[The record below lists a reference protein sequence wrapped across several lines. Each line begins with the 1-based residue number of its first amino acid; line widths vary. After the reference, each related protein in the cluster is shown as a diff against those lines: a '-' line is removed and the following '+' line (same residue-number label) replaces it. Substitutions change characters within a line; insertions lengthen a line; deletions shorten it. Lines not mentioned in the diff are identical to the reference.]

1 VRVSVDRQWFIRH
14 RALTLLLVNGVLLV
28 GLAGLAEIFLRIYTP
43 YNPGY
48 YTSVSGTSRE
58 LVYAYGTIK
67 INSDGF
73 PDDEFE
79 LTKDERVGYFGD
91 SVTYGV
97 GAGFGFRV
105 SEYLEE
111 AYPDYEHLNLG
122 GIGLSI
128 SQNEIE
134 YCTGL
139 AERFGLTHAIYLFN
153 LNDVIPTEFA
163 SGEHKPAGA
172 LVRSWLSDRF
182 DWLRGRS
189 YLYTNLRNVAKTFL
203 VARGLGFHGLEAYE
217 FYPRKNEPVFAETA
231 GRVNDFHDSLARA
244 GVKLHVVILP
254 YEMQISQEAEETYS
268 AMGVQWEEGFIDRT
282 PQETFRR
289 HLDPEI
295 PVTDAYL
302 AFVDEDATS
311 QSRKSNPIGEYFVY
325 DKGDKLDWNHP
336 TRIGHRKIADLM
348 VAGGVLGPVGVP
360 LGTSH

>member
-1 VRVSVDRQWFIRH
+1 M
-14 RALTLLLVNGVLLV
+14 
-28 GLAGLAEIFLRIYTP
+28 LAGLAGMAEVFLRIYTP

-58 LVYAYGTIK
+58 IVYAYGTIK

-79 LTKDERVGYFGD
+79 LTKDKRVGYFGD

-97 GAGFGFRV
+97 GAGYGFRV
-105 SEYLEE
+105 SEYLED
-111 AYPDYEHLNLG
+111 AYPDFEHLNLG

-134 YCTGL
+134 FCTEL
-139 AERFGLTHAIYLFN
+139 AKRFGLSHAIYLFN
-153 LNDVIPTEFA
+153 LNDVVPTEFA
-163 SGEHKPAGA
+163 SGERETMSVS
-172 LVRSWLSDRF
+172 VRSWLSDHF

-189 YLYTNLRNVAKTFL
+189 YLYTHLRTQAKIFL
-203 VARGLGFHGLEAYE
+203 IGRGVGFHGFDAYE
-217 FYPRKNEPVFAETA
+217 FRPRKNEAIFAETA
-231 GRVNDFHDSLARA
+231 SRINDFHRTLARS

-254 YEMQISQEAEETYS
+254 YEMQISEEAEQTYS
-268 AMGVQWEEGFIDRT
+268 ALNVEWEEGFIEGT
-282 PQETFRR
+282 PQETLRR

-295 PVTDAYL
+295 PVIDAYF
-302 AFVDEDATS
+302 AFVDEGAIG

-348 VAGGVLGPVGVP
+348 VADAVLGPVAARRA
-360 LGTSH
+360 TSGPVE